1 MRRGIEPF
9 ETLKVFGEKEISEVH
24 RNTLRIMEQVGLRVR
39 SKDIL
44 EFLGD
49 NGCEVDF
56 DEQMVYVPSYLV
68 EECIDSDP
76 SSFRLGAR
84 DSENDVMFQQGRSYF
99 CSCSGPIN
107 VLDQEEG
114 INESTKKDLDDSVRL
129 SDALKNIDIV
139 WPQFSLPN
147 DPLLG
152 LHEMDSALSNSTK
165 HIGLLNWYGRNL
177 VGKQIDILRE
187 VAGGEQELRERPL
200 ATLYVEPTSPL
211 SMAEEH
217 AEAILEWTDHDLPY
231 INFPI
236 QFTGSTSPVTLA
248 GSVSQALAESFLGLV
263 IGQLNN
269 PGNPFI
275 GGVWPFPMDLKE
287 GKSPYFAAEAL
298 LIQSISGQMADFYGI
313 PVFGTGGCTNS
324 YFPDAQMGT
333 EMAMTL
339 MGAFYGGETL
349 IHDIGYT
356 GAGDASSMENMV
368 FANEIIEI
376 FKKQSKGVDV
386 NEDTLAFDLVKK
398 IGPGGDFVS
407 TEHTQNNLD
416 KIFSPEFLKREKM
429 DFLRDKSKKAMKKV
443 RKKMKSILEE
453 HEPKPLSSSTQEKI
467 DQVIKESSEFL

>member
-1 MRRGIEPF
+1 MRKGVSPAENIR
-9 ETLKVFGEKEISEVH
+9 LLDDDDVREIH
-24 RNTLRIMEQVGLRVR
+24 NNILHIMENIGLKLKNDEV
-39 SKDIL
+39 L

-68 EECIDSDP
+68 EECIDSAP

-114 INESTKKDLDDSVRL
+114 FKKPEYEDLEESIRVGDYLENLDV
-129 SDALKNIDIV
+129 V
-139 WPQFSLPN
+139 WNQYTLV
-147 DPLLG
+147 DDELLG
-152 LHEMDSALSNSTK
+152 LQSLKAMLTNTTK
-165 HIGLLNWYGRNL
+165 HIGVFNWYGRDL
-177 VGKQIDILRE
+177 VGKQIEMLKEVVGSEERLRK
-187 VAGGEQELRERPL
+187 RPP
-200 ATLYVEPTSPL
+200 ATLYVEPASPL

-217 AEAILEWTDHDLPY
+217 AEAILEWTDYGMPVL
-231 INFPI
+231 NFPI
-236 QFTGSTSPVTLA
+236 PFAGATSPATIP

-263 IGQLNN
+263 ISQLNN

-275 GGVWPFPMDLKE
+275 GGTWPFPMDLRQ
-287 GKSPYFAAEAL
+287 GKSTYFAAEAL
-298 LIQSISGQMADFYGI
+298 LIQAVTGQMADFYGI

-356 GAGDASSMENMV
+356 GAGDAGAIENTIYG
-368 FANEIIEI
+368 NEIVSILKRQAE
-376 FKKQSKGVDV
+376 GVTIND
-386 NEDTLAFDLVKK
+386 ETLALEVMEDVGPLGEYVATKHTRDHMEDLY
-398 IGPGGDFVS
+398 F
-407 TEHTQNNLD
+407 
-416 KIFSPEFLKREKM
+416 PEFLTREKM
-429 DFLRDKSKKAMKKV
+429 EEEREPDKKAMKRV
-443 RKKMKSILEE
+443 RRKCNDILET
-453 HEPKPLSSSTQEKI
+453 HNPEPVDEETEKKLDEII
-467 DQVIKESSEFL
+467 DEASDLA